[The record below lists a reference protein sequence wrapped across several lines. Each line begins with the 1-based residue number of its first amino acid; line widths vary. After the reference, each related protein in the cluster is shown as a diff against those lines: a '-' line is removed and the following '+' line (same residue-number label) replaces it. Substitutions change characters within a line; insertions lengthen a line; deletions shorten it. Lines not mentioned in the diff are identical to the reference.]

1 MQVQPGTS
9 PSCTKSVH
17 FSRKMY
23 YHSTQTYRSSKSA
36 VSLTHCPLQVVSQP
50 KRLEKLAKEFQHS
63 ARRLTAC
70 WMLLVAGPN
79 FKFHNESFRICEKAL
94 RSLAVQPSI
103 AISPSAPGSSYLL
116 PSHDIED
123 SPRDKRER
131 FVRSAWP
138 VETTHTIHKKN
149 LPAMG
154 NDPAHNKIS
163 TTRNKVFWTKN
174 GDTSI
179 VNQVHDFL
187 RNIRSGATMLSK
199 NGQTEVYR
207 FHGRHDAQNERV
219 LHMNELLMLQLF
231 RDVTFVDVGKSSRCL
246 AIFVGYTELRR
257 EQRGLWSTPFT
268 NFIYSR
274 VA

>member
-1 MQVQPGTS
+1 MALAKEFITTWQLLKDAFAVTHFLRIWQFISARAAPFKKINLNKTSWWNNEIRALLWYWMQVQPGTS

-116 PSHDIED
+116 PSHDIEG
-123 SPRDKRER
+123 
-131 FVRSAWP
+131 SA
-138 VETTHTIHKKN
+138 
-149 LPAMG
+149 
-154 NDPAHNKIS
+154 
-163 TTRNKVFWTKN
+163 
-174 GDTSI
+174 
-179 VNQVHDFL
+179 
-187 RNIRSGATMLSK
+187 
-199 NGQTEVYR
+199 
-207 FHGRHDAQNERV
+207 
-219 LHMNELLMLQLF
+219 LQ
-231 RDVTFVDVGKSSRCL
+231 
-246 AIFVGYTELRR
+246 
-257 EQRGLWSTPFT
+257 W
-268 NFIYSR
+268 N
-274 VA
+274 